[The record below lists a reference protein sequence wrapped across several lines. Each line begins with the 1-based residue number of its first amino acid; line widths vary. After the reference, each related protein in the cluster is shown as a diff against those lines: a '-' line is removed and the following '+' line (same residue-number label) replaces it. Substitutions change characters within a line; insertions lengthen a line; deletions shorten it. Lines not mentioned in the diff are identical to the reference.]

1 MCNAVDNLLNYVS
14 LFADDLKMYASSS
27 RRDIIQADLDRLSL
41 WQDTWL
47 LKFNTQDNKCKV
59 MHVGAKNPKNKYFLD
74 GVELPEIESEKD
86 LGVFVSQNWNWNHH
100 IDSIVKKA
108 NSSSAWIL
116 RTVITRSLE
125 VMSLIYKTVI
135 RPHLEYCVQLWS
147 PVPSHGNWASIISIE
162 DVQRKFTRAIDGI
175 GLLTYKERLEKL
187 GLTTLLERRA
197 RGDLIETFRILSGI
211 ADYGSSLFQPSRS
224 GRNLISRPGDQNSF
238 KHNFFSR
245 RVISYWNKLPL
256 NVKNAESVNQ
266 FKNRLDKF
274 KNTTLEQP

>member
-1 MCNAVDNLLNYVS
+1 MLDVVADFLSDRTFKVIVGNACSNTHPVTSGIPQGSVLGPLLFVLYINDLPDNLLNYVS

-162 DVQRKFTRAIDGI
+162 DVQRKFT
-175 GLLTYKERLEKL
+175 
-187 GLTTLLERRA
+187 
-197 RGDLIETFRILSGI
+197 
-211 ADYGSSLFQPSRS
+211 
-224 GRNLISRPGDQNSF
+224 
-238 KHNFFSR
+238 
-245 RVISYWNKLPL
+245 
-256 NVKNAESVNQ
+256 
-266 FKNRLDKF
+266 
-274 KNTTLEQP
+274 

>member
-1 MCNAVDNLLNYVS
+1 
-14 LFADDLKMYASSS
+14 MYASSS
-27 RRDIIQADLDRLSL
+27 RRDIIQADLDHLSL

-47 LKFNTQDNKCKV
+47 LKFNTLDNKCKV

-86 LGVFVSQNWNWNHH
+86 LGVFVSQNWNWTHH

-135 RPHLEYCVQLWS
+135 RPHMEYCVQLWS
-147 PVPSHGNWASIISIE
+147 PVPSHGNWSSIISIE

-175 GLLTYKERLEKL
+175 GLLTYKE
-187 GLTTLLERRA
+187 
-197 RGDLIETFRILSGI
+197 
-211 ADYGSSLFQPSRS
+211 
-224 GRNLISRPGDQNSF
+224 
-238 KHNFFSR
+238 
-245 RVISYWNKLPL
+245 
-256 NVKNAESVNQ
+256 
-266 FKNRLDKF
+266 
-274 KNTTLEQP
+274 